1 MSCAETRSGHIE
13 LVPTGSRRE
22 EGCGL
27 VLNLIRDRVAQ
38 LVEQRT
44 SDAKSGQK
52 EPRAGRSGTAMSG
65 CRNMLE
71 RPESRPHHNVAGNG
85 MRDGLK
91 SERIG

>member
-1 MSCAETRSGHIE
+1 MGVIGTPARPISPGGESDLLLRAAT
-13 LVPTGSRRE
+13 E
-22 EGCGL
+22 E
-27 VLNLIRDRVAQ
+27 VQ
-38 LVEQRT
+38 KSVEQRT
-44 SDAKSGQK
+44 SEKRRIEAQ

-65 CRNMLE
+65 CRSMLE